1 MESGLIIDLVYQALR
16 MAALLAGPTLLALL
30 IVGLVLGI
38 LQAATSINE
47 STVAFVP
54 KLVIFG
60 LVILLAG
67 PVTLALFVDYIQEL
81 LVCSRANLWRVSD
94 RSDVCV
100 SGIANAVSGF
110 AHFALGLLCIPHG
123 RNRQLSDTRR

>member
-1 MESGLIIDLVYQALR
+1 MESGLIIELVYQALR

-30 IVGLVLGI
+30 VVGLVLGI
-38 LQAATSINE
+38 LQAATSVNE

-67 PVTLALFVDYIQEL
+67 PVTLPLFVDYIQEL
-81 LVCSRANLWRVSD
+81 LGR
-94 RSDVCV
+94 
-100 SGIANAVSGF
+100 
-110 AHFALGLLCIPHG
+110 IPS
-123 RNRQLSDTRR
+123 LIS